1 MAWILDQSQNTNIK
15 LMYYSFLNTFC
26 FMWTLIIMEG
36 VQDLMT
42 MLFFQ
47 KRPWNTTA
55 HLKQDLTDI
64 STLR

>member
-1 MAWILDQSQNTNIK
+1 
-15 LMYYSFLNTFC
+15 
-26 FMWTLIIMEG
+26 MWTLIIMEG